1 MHTPAD
7 RVRRASK
14 SRIRIMYELAEAQPP
29 EADLVRLEVGE
40 PDFDTPEHVIDAAAE
55 AARAG
60 GTHYTPNAGTTACRA
75 AVGQHM
81 TEAFGVEY
89 PTEEIVITVGGVEA
103 LQLTALSV
111 VDAGEELLYPGPAW
125 PNYETQA
132 YLADGVPVEVPLRA
146 EEGYDLDADR
156 MIERMGPETALVILG
171 SPSNP
176 TGRVFEPEAVRAVIE
191 AAGDHGA
198 YVIADEVYAAL
209 TYDREPE
216 GMAAYTDY
224 PEHVLT
230 VGSCSKTHAMTGW
243 RIGWLAGTNE
253 VTDEVVK
260 IREATTSCPSEPGQ
274 HAAIEALTGP
284 QEPFEAMYEAFA
296 ERRDYV
302 VERIEG
308 IEGLSAPKPQGAF
321 YVFLEPDVD
330 ADDLAFAKYL
340 LREHGVVLAP
350 GSAFGEAGVGRLRL
364 SFANSLERLEAGF
377 DRIETGLRAFRG
389 DRG

>member
-1 MHTPAD
+1 MHQPAD
-7 RVRRASK
+7 RVRRAAK

-29 EADLVRLEVGE
+29 GTDLVRLEVGE
-40 PDFDTPEHVIDAAAE
+40 PDFDTPEHVVDAAAD

-60 GTHYTPNAGTTACRA
+60 GTHYTSNAGMPACRE
-75 AVGQHM
+75 AVARHM
-81 TEAFGVEY
+81 AEAFGVEY
-89 PTEEIVITVGGVEA
+89 PVEEVVVTVGGVEA
-103 LQLTALSV
+103 LELLALSV
-111 VDAGEELLYPGPAW
+111 VAPGEELLYPGPAW

-132 YLADGVPVEVPLRA
+132 HLADGRPVEVPLRA
-146 EEGYDLDADR
+146 EEGYGLDADR
-156 MIERMGPETALVILG
+156 TIERMGPETALVILNT
-171 SPSNP
+171 PSNP
-176 TGRVFEPEAVRAVIE
+176 TGRVFEPESVRAVVE
-191 AAGDHGA
+191 AAADHGA
-198 YVIADEVYAAL
+198 YVAADEVYTAL

-216 GMAAYTDY
+216 GIAAYTGH

-243 RIGWLAGTNE
+243 RIGWLAGTRE

-260 IREATTSCPSEPGQ
+260 IREATTSCPSTPAQ
-274 HAAIEALTGP
+274 HAAIEALDGP
-284 QEPFEAMYEAFA
+284 QDAFEAMYDAFV

-308 IEGLSAPKPQGAF
+308 IDGLSAPRPQGAF
-321 YVFLEPDVD
+321 YAFLDPEVD

-364 SFANSLERLEAGF
+364 SFANSLRRLEAGF
-377 DRIETGLRAFRG
+377 DRIEAGLEAWSERP
-389 DRG
+389 